1 MVNENN
7 ISKRFLPGDLLPED
21 LLPEDLLTDKN
32 KDKDKNGKDRTVQ
45 SHVHEFLGS
54 TRLAGSRKEEHN
66 HRFAGVT
73 SGAIPL
79 PGGNHK
85 HVIFANTDFTIDH
98 LHEIAIETGPAID
111 VGGNKHVHMAVGN
124 TTVDAGHSHSLIV
137 ATLIEDPTD

>member
-1 MVNENN
+1 MAMENN
-7 ISKRFLPGDLLPED
+7 ISTMLIPDNIIPDSKKSD
-21 LLPEDLLTDKN
+21 DK
-32 KDKDKNGKDRTVQ
+32 KNSVQ

-54 TRLAGSRKEEHN
+54 TRIAGPSNREHN

-79 PGGNHK
+79 PGDNHK

-98 LHEIAIETGPAID
+98 LHEISIETGPAID
-111 VGGNKHVHMAVGN
+111 VGGDKHVHMAVGT
-124 TTVDAGHSHSLIV
+124 TTVDAGHFHEIIV